1 MKKLL
6 LVCFALC
13 VVTLTVSAQGDNEA
27 EIRHQ
32 IESAA
37 VSMKTMQCDFVQTKY
52 LRMLNDKMVSTGK
65 MYYQQS
71 DKLRW
76 EYTSPYTY
84 AFVLNGSKVLISKG
98 SRSDVINVN
107 QSKFFKEIARIM
119 MNSVVGKA
127 LNDKR
132 DFKVSIS
139 ATSSEYVATLI
150 PQQKQLQQM
159 FQKIILHFNRQQAM
173 VAKVELIEKRGDR
186 TVIEMKHVKVGTV
199 DQLPLQDSI
208 DSKTRYATTIEISKG
223 YLSGISVLVREADVY
238 RGVLFNE
245 FGITALEFTY
255 DPQKKKIKLE
265 QVIAMLDKWYI
276 RRVLRNDL
284 RCVMENLMR
293 GISTYKDEK
302 YHISYKFSRIED
314 KTGGNTIEGEADGT
328 EE

>member
-1 MKKLL
+1 
-6 LVCFALC
+6 
-13 VVTLTVSAQGDNEA
+13 
-27 EIRHQ
+27 
-32 IESAA
+32 
-37 VSMKTMQCDFVQTKY
+37 MKTMQCDFVQTKY

-150 PQQKQLQQM
+150 PQQQM

-186 TVIEMKHVKVGTV
+186 TVIEMKHVKVNS
-199 DQLPLQDSI
+199 PI
-208 DSKTRYATTIEISKG
+208 NAKTFI
-223 YLSGISVLVREADVY
+223 V
-238 RGVLFNE
+238 N
-245 FGITALEFTY
+245 
-255 DPQKKKIKLE
+255 
-265 QVIAMLDKWYI
+265 
-276 RRVLRNDL
+276 
-284 RCVMENLMR
+284 
-293 GISTYKDEK
+293 
-302 YHISYKFSRIED
+302 
-314 KTGGNTIEGEADGT
+314 
-328 EE
+328 